1 MKHSLQNRFTRGAAR
16 MNSQPVRILLVE
28 DDPVDARLVRRGLAP
43 GADGERWLIHNAS
56 TLREALEHMAKR
68 DVDIVLL
75 DLHLPDAD
83 GLEAIEE
90 MIAWTREHELPVPLV
105 VLTGSSEREMAVAAL
120 RCGAQDY
127 IVKDELRAYSLLE
140 RVLRYALERQRA
152 AQLNLLLEER
162 LRRSEQLE
170 GAGVLAAGVAFS
182 FHLLLGRMLEELDR
196 ATDAVGDAEPSVGI
210 GPRLSEIR
218 RHLSIAS
225 ELSDQLRSWM
235 AGSPLHASDIDP
247 SAFVGGMTKLF
258 EGMVQ
263 PPIELHYHLPEG
275 LPLISFSPIELRQ
288 VLLALVMNA
297 IQAIGPRPGGIAI
310 ATGTMRADEEL
321 LASSYGAP
329 DLVAGDFVLFSV
341 ADDGPGLAPDLRKR
355 MFDPFFTT
363 RSAGRGLGL
372 FMALGA
378 VRRHGGVILC
388 SSEAG
393 RGTCFTVLLPPT
405 ASFRRARA

>member
-1 MKHSLQNRFTRGAAR
+1 

-28 DDPVDARLVRRGLAP
+28 DDPVDARLVRRGLVP
-43 GADGERWLIHNAS
+43 RADADQWSIHNVS

-68 DVDIVLL
+68 AVDVVLL

-90 MIAWTREHELPVPLV
+90 MIAWTREHDLPVPLV
-105 VLTGSSEREMAVAAL
+105 VLTGSAEREMAVAAL
-120 RCGAQDY
+120 RTGAQDY
-127 IVKDELRAYSLLE
+127 IVKDELRSYSLLE

-152 AQLNLLLEER
+152 AQLNLVLEER

-182 FHLLLGRMLEELDR
+182 FHVLLGRMLEELDQ
-196 ATDAVGDAEPSVGI
+196 ATDAMRDADRSTSVGQS
-210 GPRLSEIR
+210 LAQIR
-218 RHLSIAS
+218 RQLSIAS
-225 ELSDQLRSWM
+225 ELSDQLRSWI
-235 AGSPLHASDIDP
+235 AGSPLLASDIDP
-247 SAFVGGMTKLF
+247 SAFVGGMAKLF

-263 PPIELHYHLPEG
+263 PPVQLHYQLPVG
-275 LPLISFSPIELRQ
+275 LPRITFSPIELRQ

-297 IQAIGPRPGGIAI
+297 VQAIGPRPGGVAI
-310 ATGTMRADEEL
+310 ATGIQRVDDEL
-321 LASSYGAP
+321 LANSYGAP
-329 DLVAGDFVLFSV
+329 GLVAGDFVFFSV
-341 ADDGPGLAPDLRKR
+341 ADDGTGLAPDLQKR

-363 RSAGRGLGL
+363 RGAGRGLGL

-378 VRRHGGVILC
+378 VRRHGGGILC

-393 RGTCFTVLLPPT
+393 RGTRFTLLLPPT
-405 ASFRRARA
+405 SSSPRATA